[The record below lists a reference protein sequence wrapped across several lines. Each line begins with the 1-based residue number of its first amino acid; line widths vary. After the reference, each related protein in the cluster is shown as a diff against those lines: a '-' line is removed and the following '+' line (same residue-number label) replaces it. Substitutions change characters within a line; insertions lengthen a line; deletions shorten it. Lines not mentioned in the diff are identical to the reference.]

1 MVRKVKF
8 KYVSVG
14 GRHKIA
20 KGYVYKG
27 IVFQDRR
34 DIEKYKAM
42 MKEQEKHYQ
51 KSRAG
56 RLLRYG
62 AAGVEAAIAVGGAT
76 AGQPASLL
84 LLVPAAQVVVPEK
97 YQRKVSRE
105 AKYVRKRII
114 KELV

>member
-1 MVRKVKF
+1 MPRKVKF

-14 GRHKIA
+14 GQHKIA

-27 IVFQDRR
+27 VVFQDKR
-34 DIEKYKAM
+34 DIPKYKM
-42 MKEQEKHYQ
+42 MLKRQEEHYK
-51 KSRAG
+51 KSGAG

-84 LLVPAAQVVVPEK
+84 LLVPAAQMVVPEK
-97 YQRKVSRE
+97 YQRKVARE
-105 AKYVRKRII
+105 AKYVRKRL